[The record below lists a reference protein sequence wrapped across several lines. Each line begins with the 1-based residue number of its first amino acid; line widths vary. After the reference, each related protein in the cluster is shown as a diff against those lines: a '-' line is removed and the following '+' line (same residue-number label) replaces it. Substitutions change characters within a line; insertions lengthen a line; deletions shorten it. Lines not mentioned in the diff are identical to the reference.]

1 MQSTTKTTELTIN
14 DSFVIVQIPC
24 LIDNYAFLI
33 HCLRT
38 KQTCALDTPELNP
51 ILSELLR
58 RRWTL
63 THILNTHWHGD
74 HTGANL
80 QLKERFP
87 RCEIVGPRNERAKI
101 PGQEKIPGID
111 RKVEDGDE
119 VVVGNITFKVIDVKG
134 HTLGHCAYYSEEALR
149 SAFVGDCVFAMG
161 CGRVFEGTKEMM
173 FESVSKIQGL
183 PDETKLYCAHEYT
196 MSNVK
201 FAKTVDGKNLDL
213 IEREKK
219 CEALRREN
227 EPTVPTT
234 VAEEKK
240 TNPFMRANDATIRE
254 FLGMQKNTDSEV
266 FAEIRTRK
274 DNF

>member
-1 MQSTTKTTELTIN
+1 MSIDIFLPLVCS
-14 DSFVIVQIPC
+14 DC
-24 LIDNYAFLI
+24 L
-33 HCLRT
+33 
-38 KQTCALDTPELNP
+38 
-51 ILSELLR
+51 LL
-58 RRWTL
+58 L
-63 THILNTHWHGD
+63 HEQK
-74 HTGANL
+74 